1 MPTAIS
7 IAAVEKLKPDE
18 LKARLDGLLAFALT
32 PFTADFRVN
41 REALCAHIEL
51 LLEGNCTA
59 VFAACGLGE
68 FFSLDQEEYRDVVE
82 WSVQQVGGRTPVIA
96 GVGYGTVLARR
107 YAVLAEE
114 AGADGI
120 LVLPPYLVDAP
131 QEGLVAHYRAV
142 ADAVNI
148 GVVIYQRSDTVFEPR
163 TVAQVCDS
171 ENVIGFKDGRGE
183 LERLL
188 RIRALLGDRL
198 IYLNGMPTAEV
209 HAAPMAACGAVS
221 YSSAILTFIPEVAVQ
236 FHAAHR
242 AQDSP
247 TSRALLEGAVLP
259 FAGIRR
265 RVPGYA
271 VSLVKAGA
279 RIRGVQVGSV
289 RSPLT
294 DPKPEDMNDLVD
306 LLGALGLNS
315 PLSAPAPTLG
325 DTRP

>member
-1 MPTAIS
+1 
-7 IAAVEKLKPDE
+7 
-18 LKARLDGLLAFALT
+18 
-32 PFTADFRVN
+32 
-41 REALCAHIEL
+41 
-51 LLEGNCTA
+51 
-59 VFAACGLGE
+59 
-68 FFSLDQEEYRDVVE
+68 
-82 WSVQQVGGRTPVIA
+82 
-96 GVGYGTVLARR
+96 
-107 YAVLAEE
+107 
-114 AGADGI
+114 
-120 LVLPPYLVDAP
+120 
-131 QEGLVAHYRAV
+131 
-142 ADAVNI
+142 
-148 GVVIYQRSDTVFEPR
+148 
-163 TVAQVCDS
+163 
-171 ENVIGFKDGRGE
+171 
-183 LERLL
+183 
-188 RIRALLGDRL
+188 
-198 IYLNGMPTAEV
+198 
-209 HAAPMAACGAVS
+209 MAACGAVS

>member
-1 MPTAIS
+1 
-7 IAAVEKLKPDE
+7 LQPDE

-51 LLEGNCTA
+51 LLESNCAA
-59 VFAACGLGE
+59 VFPACGLGE
-68 FFSLDQEEYRDVVE
+68 FFSLDQDEYCDVVE
-82 WSVQQVGGRTPVIA
+82 WSVQQVAGRTPVIA
-96 GVGYGTVLARR
+96 GVGYGTALARR
-107 YAVLAEE
+107 YAVLAQE
-114 AGADGI
+114 AGADGV

-131 QEGLVAHYRAV
+131 QDGLVTHYRAV
-142 ADAVNI
+142 ADAVKI
-148 GVVIYQRSDTVFEPR
+148 GVVMYQRSGTVFEPR
-163 TVAQVCDS
+163 TVAEICNS

-209 HAAPMAACGAVS
+209 HAGSMAACGAVS
-221 YSSAILTFIPEVAVQ
+221 YSSAILTFIPEVAVE
-236 FHAAHR
+236 FHAAYR
-242 AQDSP
+242 VQDSS
-247 TSRALLEGAVLP
+247 TWRALLDGAVLP
-259 FAGIRR
+259 FAGIRG

-279 RIRGVQVGSV
+279 RIRGMQVGSV
-289 RSPLT
+289 RSPLS
-294 DPKPEDMNDLVD
+294 DPRPEDINDLVD

-315 PLSAPAPTLG
+315 PLSAAPPPLD